1 MNTDF
6 RIAVGMTG
14 RDIGA
19 GIQAPHACIAAKQA
33 YLAEIAAIDN
43 VSRATW
49 WANGKGEKLLADLGG
64 KDGECYLAVMEHLD
78 KKQKEL
84 KAALKRKS

>member
-19 GIQAPHACIAAKQA
+19 GIQAPHAWRGCGPEYPAAPPPR
-33 YLAEIAAIDN
+33 
-43 VSRATW
+43 SR
-49 WANGKGEKLLADLGG
+49 
-64 KDGECYLAVMEHLD
+64 H
-78 KKQKEL
+78 
-84 KAALKRKS
+84 